1 MDKRYKNMPTAE
13 EFNRKMHECV
23 EYQKLDKLKE
33 HLRETMSWFGDI
45 LGKESKILYD
55 KVCKRMKEIPK
66 ESINFNNEVHGGT
79 TNK

>member
-1 MDKRYKNMPTAE
+1 MDNTMLRVE

-33 HLRETMSWFGDI
+33 HLRETMSWFGDG
-45 LGKESKILYD
+45 LGRETKILYD
-55 KVCKRMKEIPK
+55 RVCQRMEEIPE
-66 ESINFNNEVHGGT
+66 ESINFHYEIHGET